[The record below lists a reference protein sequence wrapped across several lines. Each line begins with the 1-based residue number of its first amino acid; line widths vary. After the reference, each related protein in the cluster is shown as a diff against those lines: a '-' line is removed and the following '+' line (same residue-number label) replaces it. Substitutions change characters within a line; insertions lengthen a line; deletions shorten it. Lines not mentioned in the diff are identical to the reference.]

1 MAKKLPS
8 PCIDVCKFRRAGHCT
23 GCSMTKAQKKMFD
36 RLPKRDRQA
45 FVELL
50 LHQQRTLGNYAHW
63 KRVYAK
69 KCAKKGAPPLGA
81 ALLDLMAPGGD

>member
-23 GCSMTKAQKKMFD
+23 GCSMTEAQKGMFD
-36 RLPKRDRQA
+36 RLAKCDRRG

-50 LHQQRTLGNYAHW
+50 AHQQHTLGGYAHW
-63 KRVYAK
+63 QRVYAK
-69 KCAKKGAPPLGA
+69 KCAKKGVAPPASVRVDVVLRE
-81 ALLDLMAPGGD
+81 D

>member
-1 MAKKLPS
+1 MAKPLPS

-36 RLPKRDRQA
+36 RLRKSDRRS

-50 LHQQRTLGNYAHW
+50 VHQQRTLGGYAHW
-63 KRVYAK
+63 QRVYAK
-69 KCAKKGAPPLGA
+69 KCEKKGVAPLENV
-81 ALLDLMAPGGD
+81 LVDLMLREE